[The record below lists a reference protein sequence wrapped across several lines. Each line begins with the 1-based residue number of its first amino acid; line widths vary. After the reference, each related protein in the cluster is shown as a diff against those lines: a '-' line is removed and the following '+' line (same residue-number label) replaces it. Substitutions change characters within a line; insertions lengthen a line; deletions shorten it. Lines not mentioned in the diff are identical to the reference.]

1 MRAEISMNQA
11 IAKQEKSARQP
22 RGARNARGKK
32 QSISCAH
39 TLARFSPEVRVSP
52 LALDPPLPSLAFAL
66 PANAKRSP
74 PSKKTLPFNKSFI
87 RNAKTSRNATD
98 FDRVKMET
106 T

>member
-22 RGARNARGKK
+22 RGVRNARGKK

-52 LALDPPLPSLAFAL
+52 LALDPPLPSLVFIL
-66 PANAKRSP
+66 PENQ
-74 PSKKTLPFNKSFI
+74 KTPPFNKS
-87 RNAKTSRNATD
+87 SS
-98 FDRVKMET
+98 ET
-106 T
+106 LKLQEMPRILMV

>member
-39 TLARFSPEVRVSP
+39 TLARFSPEVRGSP
-52 LALDPPLPSLAFAL
+52 LALDPPLPLLVFIL
-66 PANAKRSP
+66 PENAKRSP
-74 PSKKTLPFNKSFI
+74 PSKKLRPLIKAYPK
-87 RNAKTSRNATD
+87 R
-98 FDRVKMET
+98 
-106 T
+106 